1 MKSENMMFVGRER
14 EIKRLKQLEADT
26 QKGKS
31 PILLILAD
39 AGYGKTALIKRFI
52 DEISKK
58 VSPVYI
64 DLAKLNLSPDF
75 FCLHL
80 LGHVFHSL
88 SEEKDQDMSLY
99 FDISFQKKIV
109 EEMADPE
116 IEANY
121 NKFCQSLEGANWE
134 DLFLET
140 FPFLEGLAKKLDLR
154 LIIFLDN
161 FSFLSSLAN
170 YQIEPFSI
178 FKQEASKTKRIG
190 WVLASDRKRLLEGMF
205 DEKLFLD
212 NIEQAEARKLTLSLL
227 SSAHFSDS
235 AIERIY
241 QITEGSPG
249 LIVLLA
255 KELESKRRIDSFSV
269 DEAFLLSFTE
279 GAIYRYCQSIVSQ
292 KIAEARGEGLLRV
305 ALSGLAKRGETTL
318 SDISGDIRRKSGV
331 TRNLLLRLM
340 DVDLVCQREKR
351 YYISSRILA
360 WWIRMYYYGIL
371 PELPEASP
379 EERDEIVDL
388 LYSFSRQKIDG
399 GFFGIKE
406 DIVLP
411 VFDKI
416 SAKKQNKIIE
426 IEAIGDESWLV
437 YLSENLEPISEE
449 QIEGLISESKKREC
463 KGWFIAK
470 AGFTYKAI
478 LKAEAKVLLSIDED
492 IKAIRRC
499 IMGPVGLEPTTL

>member
-1 MKSENMMFVGRER
+1 MFIGREK
-14 EIKRLKQLEADT
+14 EIERLKQLEIDV

-39 AGYGKTALIKRFI
+39 AGTGKTALIRRFI
-52 DEISKK
+52 DETSKK

-80 LGHVFHSL
+80 LGSVFHSL
-88 SEEKDQDMSLY
+88 SEEKDEDKSLY
-99 FDISFQKKIV
+99 FDLSFQKKIIQ
-109 EEMADPE
+109 EMADPE
-116 IEANY
+116 IEAKWD
-121 NKFCQSLEGANWE
+121 KFCQSLEEANWKNLFSE
-134 DLFLET
+134 TFLFLSD
-140 FPFLEGLAKKLDLR
+140 LAKRLDLR
-154 LIIFLDN
+154 LILFLDN

-178 FKQEASKTKRIG
+178 FKQEANKTKRIG
-190 WVLASDRKRLLEGMF
+190 WVLASDRRRLLEGMF

-212 NIEQAEARKLTLSLL
+212 NMEQAEARKLSLSLL

-235 AIERIY
+235 AIERMY

-255 KELESKRRIDSFSV
+255 KELESKRRIDSLSV
-269 DEAFLLSFTE
+269 DEAFFLSFTE

-292 KIAEARGEGLLRV
+292 GIAEARGEGLLRV
-305 ALSGLAKRGETTL
+305 ALSGLAKRGESIL
-318 SDISGDIRRKSGV
+318 SDLSNDIRRKSGV

-340 DVDLVCQREKR
+340 DVDLVCQKEKM
-351 YYISSRILA
+351 YYIPSRILT

-371 PELPEASP
+371 PELLEASP
-379 EERDEIVDL
+379 EERDEIEEL
-388 LYSFSRQKIDG
+388 LCSFSGQKIDG
-399 GFFGIKE
+399 GFFGLKE
-406 DIVLP
+406 DILLP

-416 SAKKQNKIIE
+416 SVAKQNKITE

-437 YLSENLEPISEE
+437 YFSENLEPISEK
-449 QIEGLISESKKREC
+449 QIEDIISESKKRGC

-470 AGFTYKAI
+470 AGFTYEAI